1 MILSYSTVTGICTGI
16 GTSDACRIIGHGAD
30 TGRGF
35 TGIMG
40 NDTVG
45 ASDGSGQSVKPG
57 TGRHR
62 SRFTILV
69 VVIVIIL
76 IVAGSAVY
84 AIYGTHKPVSKLAA
98 VSPSSSFSFATIGSP
113 ITFYTNI
120 QKGVSVKSIQWN
132 FGNGQIETFSGS
144 AGNSVSYSYPSAG
157 NYLVL
162 LSVETLSG
170 AVITNAAAL
179 LEVSVIAGPNMNLAP
194 LYPANILI
202 SSSSANQENISVGAL
217 NIVPAG
223 GYVNFT
229 SALATAYSAYPTA
242 AGWQLNST
250 VFNFLGKNYSYNSTD
265 VSNGV
270 NSVNVTVPSPGIYPA
285 VMSAV
290 TNNSTVSQTWKF
302 VQTIAAGN
310 YSLKHAISGSSSR
323 GIVDAEWL
331 PGGFT
336 SLDPAILYQLPS
348 YETDYEFYQPL
359 VNFAPGSSFS
369 DFQPVL
375 ATSVPSTSNGLLSSQ
390 TKGGITYTNMTFNLR
405 SNLRFS
411 NGDPVTPYDVWFS
424 VTRSILFANEPGM
437 PGWLVAHALIP
448 GASIYGPFNITPFW
462 IDKAITYNQTSV
474 TFHLLPT
481 TNQSLYGVPALNGTN
496 AAYFAT
502 GSVENS
508 STAYANGYA
517 SSQYDSYGSADYFMQ
532 ILTQPVG
539 FVIDAS
545 WAAQNGAGLSSNTSA
560 SYYAYQRNAL
570 PSNWN
575 TKLQFS
581 EMGTGPYVVSSEQP
595 GTSISFTLNKYYIPP
610 PGYPAAASMAPT
622 VTIYYYTSESI
633 AQEAFISG
641 TADFAEYAFPPA
653 STPTVLSMIKA
664 GEAGAIS
671 SPQPAVWNFFYNLQI
686 NVSGLTAL
694 GYKNAFPSSTIYSVN
709 GYDVSTFL
717 GNLSVRRT
725 LTYAFNQSEYLSMN
739 NVSGIAFAKNE
750 AGYIPSGIQD
760 YPSNI
765 TNLSSNPWL
774 PYYDMKKAMSYW
786 NTTAFSSLAKD
797 SVVLPIFNSI
807 GNAVQDAMITDYWIP
822 AIEAATGGV
831 VQPYLVDVNPSTIST
846 LTTVSSSQNP
856 IPIYYDGWVAD
867 YADPSDFAGPFVL
880 PYGIYSYPDGLFQGV
895 GFNSSTNPHQWKLIQ
910 EMWNATISAFGET
923 NTTQRILD
931 YYESSYLYSQLDLA
945 VGIYQS
951 VGVLYYRSW
960 INPSSLTWSLAPG
973 IDALTWIN
981 FFGVQ
986 KS

>member
-1 MILSYSTVTGICTGI
+1 MSNGVPDVSD
-16 GTSDACRIIGHGAD
+16 GTRQDVNSR
-30 TGRGF
+30 TGR
-35 TGIMG
+35 
-40 NDTVG
+40 
-45 ASDGSGQSVKPG
+45 S
-57 TGRHR
+57 R
-62 SRFTILV
+62 SRLTILV
-69 VVIVIIL
+69 VIIAIIL
-76 IVAGSAVY
+76 IIAGSAAYV
-84 AIYGTHKPVSKLAA
+84 IYVTHKVTSKLTG
-98 VSPSSSFSFATIGSP
+98 VSPSASFSFATIGSP

-120 QKGVSVKSIQWN
+120 QKGIPVKSIQWN
-132 FGNGQIETFSGS
+132 FGNGNIETFSGS
-144 AGNSVSYSYPSAG
+144 AGNTVSYSYPSAG

-170 AVITNAAAL
+170 TVITNSASL
-179 LEVSVIAGPNMNLAP
+179 LEVSVIAGPSLNLAP
-194 LYPANILI
+194 LYPATILI
-202 SSSSANQENISVGAL
+202 SSSSANPGNVSVGAI
-217 NIVPAG
+217 NIIPAG
-223 GYVNFT
+223 GYVNIT
-229 SALATAYSAYPTA
+229 STLATSYSAYPTE
-242 AGWQLNST
+242 AGWLLNST
-250 VFNFLGKNYSYNSTD
+250 VFSFMGSNYSYNSTD
-265 VSNGV
+265 VNNGV
-270 NSVNVTVPSPGIYPA
+270 NFVNVTVPSAGIYPA
-285 VMSAV
+285 VLSAA
-290 TNNSTVSQTWKF
+290 TNNSTASGTWTF
-302 VQTIAAGN
+302 VETIAAGY
-310 YSLKHAISGSSSR
+310 YSEQRAPTGSSSK

-359 VNFAPGSSFS
+359 INFAPGSSFS
-369 DFQPVL
+369 DFQAVL
-375 ATSVPSTSNGLLSSQ
+375 ATSVPSTSNGLLSS
-390 TKGGITYTNMTFNLR
+390 TTVSGITYTNITFNLR
-405 SNLRFS
+405 SDLRFS
-411 NGDPVTPYDVWFS
+411 NGDPVMPYDVWFS
-424 VTRSILFANEPGM
+424 VTRAILFANEPGM

-462 IDKAITYNQTSV
+462 IDRAITYNQTSV

-481 TNQSLYGVPALNGTN
+481 TNQSLDGISPLNGTN
-496 AAYFAT
+496 DAYFAT

-508 STAYANGYA
+508 STAYASGYA
-517 SSQYDSYGSADYFMQ
+517 STQYDSYGSADYFMQ

-545 WAAQNGAGLSSNTSA
+545 WAAQNGAGLSGNTSA
-560 SYYAYQRNAL
+560 SYYAYQSYAL

-575 TKLQFS
+575 TRLQFS
-581 EMGTGPYVVSSEQP
+581 EMGTGPYVVTGEQP
-595 GTSISFTLNKYYIPP
+595 GTSISFSLNKYYVPP
-610 PGYPAAASMAPT
+610 PGYPAVSSMPPT

-633 AQEAFISG
+633 AQEAFIAG

-686 NVSGLTAL
+686 NVTGLTDL
-694 GYKNAFPSSTIYSVN
+694 GYKNSFPSSTIYSVN
-709 GYDVSTFL
+709 GYQVSTFL

-739 NVSGIAFAKNE
+739 NVSGITFAKNE

-765 TNLSSNPWL
+765 TNLSSNPWM
-774 PYYDMKKAMSYW
+774 PYYDMKLAMSYW
-786 NTTAFSSLAKD
+786 NSTPFTGLGKNSI
-797 SVVLPIFNSI
+797 VLPIFNSI

-822 AIEAATGGV
+822 AIEAATQGV
-831 VQPYLVDVNPSTIST
+831 VQPYLVDINPSTLST

-856 IPIYYDGWVAD
+856 LPVYYDGWVAD
-867 YADPSDFAGPFVL
+867 YADPSDFAGPFAL
-880 PYGIYSYPDGLFQGV
+880 PYGIYSYPDGLFQGT
-895 GFNSSTNPHQWKLIQ
+895 GFNTTTNPHEWKLIH
-910 EMWNATISAFGET
+910 EMWNFTEAAFGVT
-923 NTTQRILD
+923 NTTQRTQ
-931 YYESSYLYSQLDLA
+931 YYFESSYLYSELDLS